1 MAQKDFIKGLERKG
15 VAVETIGIVKDHF
28 TNQTDLAKAS
38 VKELQGIGL
47 SKEAAEELLAKL
59 GKRERAGKA
68 PAKAK
73 AAPKRRADR
82 KEAEPETAVVF
93 EIPDKSKRHTPFEEQ
108 LLRRCEALKLQ
119 LPQRIILN
127 LARRLEGNDIS
138 TEDLEKILQVANQR
152 YQDHMMDPNESA
164 GILAAQSIGEPGT
177 QMTMRTFH
185 YAGVAEIN
193 VTLGL
198 PRLIEI
204 VDARRVPSTP
214 MMTLYVKKEL
224 SNDVETVKAIASNI
238 EMTTVLDLADIET
251 DLHNM
256 RLFIVPD
263 LRKCMQKGLVDQ
275 DGRPPRGEPSPIE
288 LIREKVSRLRGIVV
302 VDEVARE
309 ALPPKVEL
317 AGEIG
322 TGYLCLEP
330 KEPSFKNL
338 QKAWTLVKGAKVK
351 GVEGITRALL
361 KKKDDQ
367 WIIYTE
373 GSNLREVLK
382 IDGLDNTRA
391 YSNSIQEVYEVL
403 GVEAARNS
411 IIEEASRTLE
421 EQGLSVDIRHIMLVA
436 DLMTNDGDV
445 KAIGRHGISGRKS
458 SVLARAAFEITAAH
472 LLTAAMTG
480 EEDHLDG
487 VAENI
492 IVGQPV
498 TLGTGAVNLVY
509 APVKKGAAE

>member
-1 MAQKDFIKGLERKG
+1 MMAQKDFIMGLERKG
-15 VAVETIGIVKDHF
+15 VPAETIEVVKGRYG
-28 TNQTDLAKAS
+28 NQSELLKAT
-38 VKELQGIGL
+38 VKELVDIGL
-47 SKEAAEELLAKL
+47 TEQAAEELHAKL
-59 GKRERAGKA
+59 GKKDAS
-68 PAKAK
+68 AKKK
-73 AAPKRRADR
+73 AAPR
-82 KEAEPETAVVF
+82 KKAEKAAPVPETPVVF
-93 EIPDKSKRHTPFEEQ
+93 EVPDKSKKHSAFEEQ
-108 LLRRCEALKLQ
+108 LFEKCKDLKLDM
-119 LPQRIILN
+119 PRRMILN
-127 LARRLEGNDIS
+127 IAHRLEGNDIS
-138 TEDLEKILQVANQR
+138 ETDLVKILKAANQKFK
-152 YQDHMMDPNESA
+152 DHRMDPNESA

-214 MMTLYVKKEL
+214 MMTLYVNKDL
-224 SNDVETVKAIASNI
+224 SGDIDKVKSIASNI
-238 EMTTVLDLADIET
+238 EITTVLDLADIET

-256 RLFIVPD
+256 RLYIVPD
-263 LRKCMQKGLVDQ
+263 MRKCMQKGLLASD
-275 DGRPPRGEPSPIE
+275 GEPLGGQAAPID
-288 LIREKVSRLRGIVV
+288 LIREKVSRLRGIVM

-309 ALPPKVEL
+309 SLPPKVEL
-317 AGEIG
+317 AGEAG
-322 TGYLCLEP
+322 VGYLCLEP

-338 QKAWTLVKGAKVK
+338 QKALELVKGAKVK
-351 GVEGITRALL
+351 GVEGISRALL

-367 WIIYTE
+367 WVIFTE

-382 IDGLDNTRA
+382 IDGLDHSRA
-391 YSNSIQEVYEVL
+391 YTNSIQEVYDVL

-411 IIEEASRTLE
+411 IIEEASRTLD

-498 TLGTGAVNLVY
+498 TLGTGAVNLIY
-509 APVKKGAAE
+509 APVKKGASE

>member
-1 MAQKDFIKGLERKG
+1 
-15 VAVETIGIVKDHF
+15 
-28 TNQTDLAKAS
+28 
-38 VKELQGIGL
+38 
-47 SKEAAEELLAKL
+47 
-59 GKRERAGKA
+59 
-68 PAKAK
+68 
-73 AAPKRRADR
+73 
-82 KEAEPETAVVF
+82 
-93 EIPDKSKRHTPFEEQ
+93 
-108 LLRRCEALKLQ
+108 
-119 LPQRIILN
+119 
-127 LARRLEGNDIS
+127 
-138 TEDLEKILQVANQR
+138 
-152 YQDHMMDPNESA
+152 
-164 GILAAQSIGEPGT
+164 
-177 QMTMRTFH
+177 
-185 YAGVAEIN
+185 
-193 VTLGL
+193 
-198 PRLIEI
+198 
-204 VDARRVPSTP
+204 
-214 MMTLYVKKEL
+214 MMTLYVNKEL
-224 SNDVETVKAIASNI
+224 SNDMDTVKSIASNI
-238 EMTTVLDLADIET
+238 EITTVLDLADIET

-263 LRKCMQKGLVDQ
+263 VRKCLQKGLLDA
-275 DGRPPRGEPSPIE
+275 DGNPSRGQPTPID

-309 ALPPKVEL
+309 SLPPKVEL
-317 AGEIG
+317 AGEAGI
-322 TGYLCLEP
+322 GYLCLEP
-330 KEPSFKNL
+330 KEPSFKSL
-338 QKAWTLVKGAKVK
+338 QKALDLVKAAKVK

-367 WIIYTE
+367 WVIFTE

-382 IDGLDNTRA
+382 IDGLDHTRA
-391 YSNSIQEVYEVL
+391 YTNSIQEVNEVL

-411 IIEEASRTLE
+411 IIEEASRTLD

-436 DLMTNDGDV
+436 DLMTADGDV

-509 APVKKGAAE
+509 APVKKGASE

>member
-1 MAQKDFIKGLERKG
+1 MAQKDFIKGLERKD
-15 VAVETIGIVKDHF
+15 VPSETIDIVKDHYS
-28 TNQTDLAKAS
+28 NQPELKKAT
-38 VKELQGIGL
+38 VQELVDIGL
-47 SKEAAEELLAKL
+47 AKEAAEELLNKL
-59 GKRERAGKA
+59 GKKEPTATKKKAAPRKKAEKA
-68 PAKAK
+68 PA
-73 AAPKRRADR
+73 
-82 KEAEPETAVVF
+82 EPEIPMVY
-93 EIPDKSKRHTPFEEQ
+93 EIPDKSKKHSAFEDQ
-108 LLRRCEALKLQ
+108 LFKKCDDLKLQ
-119 LPQRIILN
+119 LPRKVALN
-127 LARRLEGNDIS
+127 IAHRLEGNEIS
-138 TEDLEKILQVANQR
+138 EDNLVKILKAANR
-152 YQDHMMDPNESA
+152 KFMDHLMDPNESA

-214 MMTLYVKKEL
+214 MMTLYVNKEL
-224 SNDVETVKAIASNI
+224 SGDVDKVKSIASDI
-238 EMTTVLDLADIET
+238 EITTVLDLADIET

-263 LRKCMQKGLVDQ
+263 QRKCIQKGLLAHDGEAISGHISPVD
-275 DGRPPRGEPSPIE
+275 
-288 LIREKVSRLRGIVV
+288 LIREKVSRLRGIVM
-302 VDEVARE
+302 VDDVAKE
-309 ALPPKVEL
+309 SLPPKVEL
-317 AGEIG
+317 AGEAG
-322 TGYLCLEP
+322 VGYLCLEP
-330 KEPSFKNL
+330 KESSFKNL
-338 QKAWTLVKGAKVK
+338 QKALDLVKGAKVK
-351 GVEGITRALL
+351 GVEGISRALL

-367 WIIYTE
+367 WVIFTE
-373 GSNLREVLK
+373 GSNLRDVLK
-382 IDGLDNTRA
+382 IDGLDHSRA
-391 YSNSIQEVYEVL
+391 YTNSIQEIYDVL

-411 IIEEASRTLE
+411 IIEEASRTLD

>member
-1 MAQKDFIKGLERKG
+1 MAQKDFINGLLRKG
-15 VAVETIGIVKDHF
+15 VPQETIDLVKDDYS
-28 TNQTDLAKAS
+28 NQPDLVKAS
-38 VKELQGIGL
+38 LDELVEAGL
-47 SKEAAEELLAKL
+47 TKEAAEELQALL
-59 GKRERAGKA
+59 GKKTAAAGKKKT
-68 PAKAK
+68 PAKK
-73 AAPKRRADR
+73 KGE
-82 KEAEPETAVVF
+82 KESEPEKVF
-93 EIPDKSKRHTPFEEQ
+93 VYEIPDKSKTYNAFQQQ
-108 LLRRCEALKLQ
+108 LFKKCDELKLL
-119 LPQRIILN
+119 LPRRVILN
-127 LARRLEGNDIS
+127 IAQRLEGNDIS
-138 TEDLEKILQVANQR
+138 KENMVKILKAANKKFT
-152 YQDHMMDPNESA
+152 DHMMDPNESA

-214 MMTLYVKKEL
+214 MMTIFVDKAL
-224 SNDVETVKAIASNI
+224 SNDLDKVKSIASDI
-238 EMTTVLDLADIET
+238 EITTVLDLADIET

-263 LRKCMQKGLVDQ
+263 QRKCGQKGITNAVD
-275 DGRPPRGEPSPIE
+275 
-288 LIREKVSRLRGIVV
+288 LIRDKVSRLRGIVMV
-302 VDEVARE
+302 TDIAKES
-309 ALPPKVEL
+309 LPPRVEL
-317 AGEIG
+317 AEEAGF
-322 TGYLCLEP
+322 GYLCLEP
-330 KEPSFKNL
+330 KEHSFKNL
-338 QKAWTLVKGAKVK
+338 QKALEMVKASKVK
-351 GVEGITRALL
+351 GVEGITRAILR
-361 KKKDDQ
+361 KKDDQ
-367 WIIYTE
+367 YIIYTE

-382 IDGLDNTRA
+382 IDGLDHSNVFT
-391 YSNSIQEVYEVL
+391 NSIQEIYDVL

-411 IIEEASRTLE
+411 IIKEASQTLD

-509 APVKKGAAE
+509 APAKKGAAE

>member
-1 MAQKDFIKGLERKG
+1 MAQKDFIKGLENKG
-15 VAVETIGIVKDHF
+15 VPAETIDIVKDNF
-28 TNQTDLAKAS
+28 SSQDALKKAS
-38 VKELQGIGL
+38 VKELEEAGL
-47 SKEAAEELLAKL
+47 SKGAAEELQTKL
-59 GKRERAGKA
+59 GKRPAAAAPAKKKA
-68 PAKAK
+68 PAKK
-73 AAPKRRADR
+73 GKE
-82 KEAEPETAVVF
+82 KEAPAPERVF
-93 EIPDKSKRHTPFEEQ
+93 VYEIPDKSKEYSTFEEQ
-108 LLRRCEALKLQ
+108 LFKKCAELKLL
-119 LPQRIILN
+119 LPRRVILDI
-127 LARRLEGNDIS
+127 AHRLEGNDIS
-138 TEDLEKILQVANQR
+138 KDNMVKILKAANQKFKS
-152 YQDHMMDPNESA
+152 HVMDPNESA

-214 MMTLYVKKEL
+214 MMTIYVDRSL
-224 SNDVETVKAIASNI
+224 SNDVEKVKSIASNI
-238 EMTTVLDLADIET
+238 EITTVLDLADIET

-256 RLFIVPD
+256 RLFIIPD
-263 LRKCMQKGLVDQ
+263 PRKCVQKGLTDPLDLIQ
-275 DGRPPRGEPSPIE
+275 D
-288 LIREKVSRLRGIVV
+288 KVSRLRGIVMV
-302 VDEVARE
+302 SDITSESVPVKAANGD
-309 ALPPKVEL
+309 L
-317 AGEIG
+317 
-322 TGYLCLEP
+322 GYICLEP
-330 KEPSFKNL
+330 KEHSFKNL
-338 QKAWTLVKGAKVK
+338 QKALELVKASKVK
-351 GVEGITRALL
+351 GVEGITRAILR
-361 KKKDDQ
+361 KKDDQ

-382 IDGLDNTRA
+382 IDGLDHSQVYT
-391 YSNSIQEVYEVL
+391 NSIQEIYEVL

-411 IIEEASRTLE
+411 IIKEASNTLD
-421 EQGLSVDIRHIMLVA
+421 EQGLSVDIRHIMLVG

-498 TLGTGAVNLVY
+498 TLGTGAVNLIY
-509 APVKKGAAE
+509 APAKKGAVE

>member
-1 MAQKDFIKGLERKG
+1 MAQKDFINALEKKG
-15 VAVETIGIVKDHF
+15 VPMDTIDIVKEKY
-28 TNQTDLAKAS
+28 TNQTDLVKAS
-38 VKELQGIGL
+38 VSDLVELGL
-47 SKEAAEELLAKL
+47 DKEAAEDLQTKL
-59 GKRERAGKA
+59 GKKEKPTRA

-73 AAPKRRADR
+73 TGSRRKVEKNQPEAAAP
-82 KEAEPETAVVF
+82 VVY
-93 EIPDKSKRHTPFEEQ
+93 EIPDKSKKYSPFEDQ
-108 LLRRCEALKLQ
+108 LFKKCEELKLR
-119 LPQRIILN
+119 LPRRVILN
-127 LARRLEGNDIS
+127 IAHRLEGNDIS
-138 TEDLEKILQVANQR
+138 KENLVKILKVANQK
-152 YQDHMMDPNESA
+152 YSDHLMDPNESA

-204 VDARRVPSTP
+204 VDARRIPSTP
-214 MMTLYVKKEL
+214 MMTLYVNKEL
-224 SNDVETVKAIASNI
+224 SSDVDTVKNIASNI
-238 EMTTVLDLADIET
+238 EITTVLDLADIET
-251 DLHNM
+251 DLHNL

-263 LRKCMQKGLVDQ
+263 QRKCLQKGLLDQ
-275 DGRPPRGEPSPIE
+275 DGRPVRGQVAPIE
-288 LIREKVSRLRGIVV
+288 MIRDKVSRLRGIVM
-302 VDEVARE
+302 VDDIDKES
-309 ALPPKVEL
+309 LPPKVEL
-317 AGEIG
+317 AGEAGI
-322 TGYLCLEP
+322 GYLCLVP
-330 KEPSFKNL
+330 KEPSFKTL
-338 QKAWTLVKGAKVK
+338 QKALDMVKVAKVK

-367 WIIYTE
+367 WVIFTE

-382 IDGLDNTRA
+382 IDGLDHSQA
-391 YSNSIQEVYEVL
+391 YTNSIQEVNEVL

-411 IIEEASRTLE
+411 IIAEASHTLD

-436 DLMTNDGDV
+436 DLMTADGDV

-509 APVKKGAAE
+509 APVKKGASE

>member
-1 MAQKDFIKGLERKG
+1 MAQKDFINALEKKG
-15 VAVETIGIVKDHF
+15 VPMDTIDIVKEKY
-28 TNQTDLAKAS
+28 TNQTGLVKAS
-38 VKELQGIGL
+38 VSDLVDLGL
-47 SKEAAEELLAKL
+47 DREAAEDLQTKL
-59 GKRERAGKA
+59 GKKEKPTRA

-73 AAPKRRADR
+73 TGSRRKVEKKQPEAAAP
-82 KEAEPETAVVF
+82 VVY
-93 EIPDKSKRHTPFEEQ
+93 EIPDKSKKYSAFEDQ
-108 LLRRCEALKLQ
+108 LFKKCEELKLR
-119 LPQRIILN
+119 LPRRVILN
-127 LARRLEGNDIS
+127 IAHRLEGNDIS
-138 TEDLEKILQVANQR
+138 KENLVKILKVANQK
-152 YQDHMMDPNESA
+152 YSDHLMDPNESA

-204 VDARRVPSTP
+204 VDARRIPSTP
-214 MMTLYVKKEL
+214 MMTLYVNKEL
-224 SNDVETVKAIASNI
+224 SSDVDTVKNIASNI
-238 EMTTVLDLADIET
+238 EITTVLDLADIET
-251 DLHNM
+251 DLHNL

-263 LRKCMQKGLVDQ
+263 QRKCLQKGLLDQ
-275 DGRPPRGEPSPIE
+275 DGRPVRGQVAPIE
-288 LIREKVSRLRGIVV
+288 MIRDKVSRLRGIVM
-302 VDEVARE
+302 VDDIDKES
-309 ALPPKVEL
+309 LPPKVEL
-317 AGEIG
+317 AGEAGI
-322 TGYLCLEP
+322 GYLCLVP
-330 KEPSFKNL
+330 KEPSFKTL
-338 QKAWTLVKGAKVK
+338 QKALDMVKVAKVK

-367 WIIYTE
+367 WVIFTE

-382 IDGLDNTRA
+382 IDGLDHSQA
-391 YSNSIQEVYEVL
+391 YTNSIQEVNEVL

-411 IIEEASRTLE
+411 IIAEASHTLD

-436 DLMTNDGDV
+436 DLMTADGDV

-509 APVKKGAAE
+509 APVKKGASE